1 MKGYKISLSLLS
13 LLFLLL
19 LSSLVMGAT
28 TVAVVDFTNNTGY
41 HILGNIEEVAA
52 DYLTTYINARDDFQ
66 VVERTKL
73 KSIITEHGFTTSGL
87 VDQTDSAVELGKLL
101 GAEYILTGS
110 LINLDIEEKSFSGY
124 GITSKSVTLTL
135 ECNIKLISINTGAI
149 LVSDI
154 YSSSNSY
161 QNHSASSIKIDLRGK
176 ARELMRNI
184 AHDFA
189 RDLESIK
196 RGERDR
202 AEVFVE
208 FLSTPTGA
216 SIEIDG
222 IYYGSTPTRIP
233 VSKGVHRVV
242 ISMGGYETWDKMV
255 NFHEGLVV
263 NVNLGLKEEK
273 VENEDK

>member
-1 MKGYKISLSLLS
+1 MKKTKFFLTM
-13 LLFLLL
+13 LLL
-19 LSSLVMGAT
+19 LLCTNLLAGAT
-28 TVAVVDFTNNTGY
+28 TIAIVDFTNNTGY
-41 HILGNIEEVAA
+41 YYLGNIEEVAA
-52 DYLTTYINARDDFQ
+52 DYLTSYINARDDFQ

-73 KSIITEHGFTTSGL
+73 KSIITEHGFNTSGL

-161 QNHSASSIKIDLRGK
+161 QNHSASSIRIDLRGK

-189 RDLESIK
+189 KDLESINK
-196 RGERDR
+196 VEKEKDQ
-202 AEVFVE
+202 VFVE
-208 FLSTPTGA
+208 FISTPAGA

-222 IYYGSTPTRIP
+222 VYYGNTPTRLA
-233 VSKGVHRVV
+233 VSKGLHRVV
-242 ISMGGYETWDKMV
+242 ISLGGYETWDKMV
-255 NFHEGLVV
+255 NFSEGFVV
-263 NVNLGLKEEK
+263 DANLGLKEEK
-273 VENEDK
+273 VKNEN

>member
-1 MKGYKISLSLLS
+1 MKKTKFFLTMI
-13 LLFLLL
+13 LLL
-19 LSSLVMGAT
+19 LCTNLLAGAT
-28 TVAVVDFTNNTGY
+28 TIAIVDFTNNTGY

-149 LVSDI
+149 MISDI
-154 YSSSNSY
+154 YSSSNTY
-161 QNHSASSIKIDLRGK
+161 QNHSASSIRIDLRGK

-189 RDLESIK
+189 KDLESINK
-196 RGERDR
+196 VEKEKDQ
-202 AEVFVE
+202 VFVE
-208 FLSTPTGA
+208 FISTPAGA

-222 IYYGSTPTRIP
+222 VYYGNTPTRLA
-233 VSKGVHRVV
+233 VSKGLHRVV
-242 ISMGGYETWDKMV
+242 ISLGGYETWDKMV
-255 NFHEGLVV
+255 NFSEGFVV
-263 NVNLGLKEEK
+263 DANLGLKEEK
-273 VENEDK
+273 VKNEN

>member
-1 MKGYKISLSLLS
+1 MKKTKFFLTM
-13 LLFLLL
+13 LLL
-19 LSSLVMGAT
+19 LLCTNLLAGAT
-28 TVAVVDFTNNTGY
+28 TIAIVDFTNNTGY
-41 HILGNIEEVAA
+41 YYLGNIEEVAA
-52 DYLTTYINARDDFQ
+52 DYLTSYINARDDFQ

-161 QNHSASSIKIDLRGK
+161 QNHSASSIRIDLRGK

-189 RDLESIK
+189 KDLESINK
-196 RGERDR
+196 VEKEKDQ
-202 AEVFVE
+202 VFVE
-208 FLSTPTGA
+208 FISTPAGA

-222 IYYGSTPTRIP
+222 VYYGNTPTRLA
-233 VSKGVHRVV
+233 VSKGLHRVV
-242 ISMGGYETWDKMV
+242 ISLGGYETWDKMV
-255 NFHEGLVV
+255 NFSEGFVV
-263 NVNLGLKEEK
+263 DANLGLKEEK
-273 VENEDK
+273 VKNEN

>member
-1 MKGYKISLSLLS
+1 MKKTKFFLTM
-13 LLFLLL
+13 LLL
-19 LSSLVMGAT
+19 LLCTNLLAGAT
-28 TVAVVDFTNNTGY
+28 TIAIVDFTNNTGY
-41 HILGNIEEVAA
+41 YYLGNIEEVAA
-52 DYLTTYINARDDFQ
+52 DYLTSYINARDDFQ

-149 LVSDI
+149 MISDI
-154 YSSSNSY
+154 YSSSNTY
-161 QNHSASSIKIDLRGK
+161 QNHSASSIRIDLRGK

-189 RDLESIK
+189 KDLESINK
-196 RGERDR
+196 VEKEKDQ
-202 AEVFVE
+202 VFVE
-208 FLSTPTGA
+208 FISTPAGA

-222 IYYGSTPTRIP
+222 VYYGNTPTRLA
-233 VSKGVHRVV
+233 VSKGLHRVV
-242 ISMGGYETWDKMV
+242 ISLGGYETWDKMV
-255 NFHEGLVV
+255 NFSEGFVV
-263 NVNLGLKEEK
+263 DANLGLKEEK
-273 VENEDK
+273 VKNEN

>member
-1 MKGYKISLSLLS
+1 MKKTKFFLTM
-13 LLFLLL
+13 LLL
-19 LSSLVMGAT
+19 LLCTNLLAGAT
-28 TVAVVDFTNNTGY
+28 TIAIVDFTNNTGY
-41 HILGNIEEVAA
+41 YYLGNIEEVAA
-52 DYLTTYINARDDFQ
+52 DYLTSYINARDDFQ

-73 KSIITEHGFTTSGL
+73 KSIITEHGFNTSGL
-87 VDQTDSAVELGKLL
+87 VDQTDSAIELGKLL
-101 GAEYILTGS
+101 GAEYLLTGS

-189 RDLESIK
+189 KDLESINK
-196 RGERDR
+196 VEKEKDQ
-202 AEVFVE
+202 VFVE
-208 FLSTPTGA
+208 FISTPAGA

-222 IYYGSTPTRIP
+222 VYYGNTPTRLA
-233 VSKGVHRVV
+233 VSKGLHRVV
-242 ISMGGYETWDKMV
+242 ISLGGYETWDKMV
-255 NFHEGLVV
+255 NFSEGFVV
-263 NVNLGLKEEK
+263 DANLGLKEEK
-273 VENEDK
+273 VKNEN